1 MITVLLKKNLVFSLG
16 KRKRKGLCN
25 ITILGNYEKPT
36 SQEYFEAF
44 FESTTIDWK
53 DIYLFSR
60 KTSFNTNA
68 IQSFR

>member
-1 MITVLLKKNLVFSLG
+1 MVLLFMITI
-16 KRKRKGLCN
+16 LCN
-25 ITILGNYEKPT
+25 ITILGNYEKPA
-36 SQEYFEAF
+36 SQEYFETF

-60 KTSFNTNA
+60 KISFNTNA